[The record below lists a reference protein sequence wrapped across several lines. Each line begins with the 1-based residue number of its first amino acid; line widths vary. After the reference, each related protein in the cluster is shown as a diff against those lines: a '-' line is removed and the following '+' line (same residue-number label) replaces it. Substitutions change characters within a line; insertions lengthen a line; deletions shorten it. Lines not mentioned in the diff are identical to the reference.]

1 MRGDAF
7 LLAQR
12 SEEFPFFETVERR
25 HVPSKRASPDGEGII
40 TPATSHKQIWA
51 TENCGDPLDVLQGAR
66 GTAKHSQVSFG
77 GSLESGLLQLAAEG
91 ARTRLGRLSGG
102 RVAKRAAVEVP
113 GSNVVLL

>member
-1 MRGDAF
+1 MLFCCPKGLENFSFSRLWNG
-7 LLAQR
+7 
-12 SEEFPFFETVERR
+12 SM
-25 HVPSKRASPDGEGII
+25 SPPREQARMEQGII

-91 ARTRLGRLSGG
+91 ARTRLGCLSGG
-102 RVAKRAAVEVP
+102 RVAKSDCGGP